1 LFGLSGLF
9 SWFGSKNERN
19 QTNQINKMN
28 QTNKT
33 NQTNQIN
40 SLPRFSR
47 NLPVRLFV
55 AALVVLIVP
64 ILFGVGWA
72 QDPLSS
78 PFVPAPT
85 PLPKELPKPEPPLPS
100 ILPPAPVP
108 ERRGTVP
115 ALTVFT
121 REIRVLGNTVF
132 TAEEL
137 AQVTDP
143 YRNREVT
150 SEDIESLRVALT
162 LLYVKRGYGTS
173 GAIVPDQAIV
183 DGVLTLQIVEG
194 KLGRIDVE
202 GNYWFRTSY
211 FASRLRFDAG
221 QPVNVNAL
229 QERLRLF
236 QLDKRIERINGELK
250 PGETR
255 GMSVLNV
262 RVAERRPI
270 KAWLEYNN
278 FTSPGVGSNQ
288 VIGTIADDNL
298 LGFGDML
305 RVRYGQ
311 SFGTDSNAHGSGINP
326 NLNVNYVVPVTPYDT
341 TFGFDYRKLDFTAI
355 QSSFKPLD
363 ITAKLQSF
371 GFTLRQP
378 VLRSPSHE
386 LALALTGQSRS
397 FETTLLGNPFEFQNG
412 STNGVSQVSV
422 LRFSQEYVHRTP
434 EQVISAFSRMSFGLP
449 ILGATVNSGPNQATG
464 EFFSWLGQAQLVR
477 RLNPSNIQLLARAD
491 LQLSNKPLFAIEQMA
506 VGGRYSVRG
515 YREFT
520 LLRDNVFLGSL
531 EARIPLYTSV
541 VGKELLYLA
550 PFFDYGRAWNTT
562 VATLS
567 PEWLASAGVGA
578 IWHFWEGSRFEVYWG
593 QRLNHVNN
601 PETNL
606 QDYGVHLQLVAEVF

>member
-1 LFGLSGLF
+1 
-9 SWFGSKNERN
+9 
-19 QTNQINKMN
+19 M
-28 QTNKT
+28 
-33 NQTNQIN
+33 
-40 SLPRFSR
+40 
-47 NLPVRLFV
+47 RLVV

-64 ILFGVGWA
+64 ILSGVGWA

-78 PFVPAPT
+78 PFAPAPT
-85 PLPKELPKPEPPLPS
+85 PLPKELSTPEPSLPS

-108 ERRGTVP
+108 ERRGSIP
-115 ALTVFT
+115 ALVVFT
-121 REIRVLGNTVF
+121 REIRVLGSTVF
-132 TAEEL
+132 TPEEL

-143 YRNREVT
+143 FRNREIT

-162 LLYVKRGYGTS
+162 LLYVKRGYSTS
-173 GAIVPDQAIV
+173 GALVPDQAIV
-183 DGVLTLQIVEG
+183 DRVLTIQIVEG

-211 FASRLRFDAG
+211 FTSRLQLDAG
-221 QPVNVNAL
+221 PPVNVLAL
-229 QERLRLF
+229 QQRLQRF
-236 QLDKRIERINGELK
+236 QTDRRIERINAELK

-255 GMSVLNV
+255 GESALNV

-288 VIGTIADDNL
+288 VMGTIVDENL
-298 LGFGDML
+298 LGFGDTL
-305 RVRYGQ
+305 RVKYGQ
-311 SFGTDSNAHGSGINP
+311 SFGTDRHAHGSGINP
-326 NLNVNYVVPVTPYDT
+326 NLNVSYVAPITPYDT
-341 TFGFDYRKLDFTAI
+341 TFGVDYRKLDFTAI
-355 QSSFKPLD
+355 GSSFKPLD
-363 ITAKLQSF
+363 ITGKLQSF

-378 VLRSPSHE
+378 VIRTPSQE
-386 LALALTGQSRS
+386 FFLALTGQSQS
-397 FETTLLGNPFEFQNG
+397 FETTLLGNPFEFQSG

-422 LRFSQEYVHRTP
+422 LRFAQEYVHRAP
-434 EQVISAFSRMSFGLP
+434 NQVISALSRMTFGLP
-449 ILGATVNSGPNQATG
+449 ILGATVNNGAGQATG
-464 EFFSWLGQAQLVR
+464 EFFSWLGQTQFVR
-477 RLNPSNIQLLARAD
+477 RLNPTNIQLLARAD

-531 EARIPLYTSV
+531 EARIPVYTSTI
-541 VGKELLYLA
+541 GKELLYLV

-562 VATLS
+562 VTTPS

-593 QRLNHVNN
+593 QRLNHVTNTHDN
-601 PETNL
+601 PL
-606 QDYGVHLQLVAEVF
+606 QDSGVHVQLVAEVF

>member
-1 LFGLSGLF
+1 LVVATLVALIIPMLSG
-9 SWFGSKNERN
+9 W
-19 QTNQINKMN
+19 
-28 QTNKT
+28 
-33 NQTNQIN
+33 
-40 SLPRFSR
+40 
-47 NLPVRLFV
+47 
-55 AALVVLIVP
+55 
-64 ILFGVGWA
+64 GWA
-72 QDPLSS
+72 QDPFSS

-85 PLPKELPKPEPPLPS
+85 PLPKELPKSEPPPPS

-108 ERRGTVP
+108 ERRGP
-115 ALTVFT
+115 SPKLTVFT
-121 REIRVLGNTVF
+121 REIRVVGSTVF
-132 TAEEL
+132 TVEEL

-143 YRNREVT
+143 YRNREIT
-150 SEDIESLRVALT
+150 SEDIESLRMALT
-162 LLYVKRGYGTS
+162 LLYVRRGYSTS
-173 GAIVPDQAIV
+173 GALVPDQAVV
-183 DGVLTLQIVEG
+183 DGVLTIQIVEG

-202 GNYWFRTSY
+202 GNYWFRASY
-211 FASRLRFDAG
+211 FTSRLQLEADP
-221 QPVNVNAL
+221 PVNVNAL

-236 QLDKRIERINGELK
+236 QVDKRIERINAELK

-255 GMSVLNV
+255 GSSLLNV

-288 VIGTIADDNL
+288 VLGTIADENL

-326 NLNVNYVVPVTPYDT
+326 NLNVSYVAPITPYDT
-341 TFGFDYRKLDFTAI
+341 TLGFDYRKLDFTAI

-363 ITAKLQSF
+363 ITGKLQSF

-378 VLRSPSHE
+378 VLRSPTQE
-386 LALALTGQSRS
+386 LALALTGQSQS
-397 FETTLLGNPFEFQNG
+397 FETTLLGNPFEFQSG
-412 STNGVSQVSV
+412 STNGVSQVSA

-434 EQVISAFSRMSFGLP
+434 EQVISALSRMSFGLP
-449 ILGATVNSGPNQATG
+449 ILGATVNSGPDQATG
-464 EFFSWLGQAQLVR
+464 DFFSWLGQTQLVR
-477 RLNPSNIQLLARAD
+477 RLNPTNIQLLARAD
-491 LQLSNKPLFAIEQMA
+491 LQLSSKHLFAIEQMA

-531 EARIPLYTSV
+531 EARIPLYTSA
-541 VGKELLYLA
+541 VGKELLYLV

-562 VATLS
+562 VTTSS
-567 PEWLASAGVGA
+567 PEWLASVGVGA
-578 IWHFWEGSRFEVYWG
+578 IWYFWEGSRFEIYWG

-606 QDYGVHLQLVAEVF
+606 QDYGVHLQLVVQAF